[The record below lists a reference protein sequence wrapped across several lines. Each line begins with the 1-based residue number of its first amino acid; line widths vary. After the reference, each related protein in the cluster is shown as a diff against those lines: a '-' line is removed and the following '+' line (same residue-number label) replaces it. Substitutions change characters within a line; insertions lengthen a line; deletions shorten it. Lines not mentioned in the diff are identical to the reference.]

1 MQKIDLVSPLPF
13 EVLLLI
19 FEEATRAATPQN
31 FSVDLHSL
39 ASFCCVSKR
48 WNTVGMTPSL
58 WSTIC
63 VTPTESPSIDIC
75 IRRSRRSPLTI
86 AVEYGYDSTAD
97 GRATLLS
104 TFSRLHEHIGR
115 WRFLRISARRQY
127 LRGLLSLLECA
138 SAPRL
143 EHLQLAQ
150 NETKFSPVDIG
161 PLFNIFMG
169 GLPSLKS
176 LRTFGFIP
184 VTKESFERPSLSRLE
199 TVRALNHPCEWGQFY
214 DFLAAPRN
222 LTHLAIST
230 GRVGLVPNTT
240 YPIIDLPNLRSLC
253 LTYGSSDTQ
262 STILNILDAP
272 NLERLEVSWISDWD
286 VFLHSLESLCECH
299 PTRFPHVTTLIFHKI
314 VYTPT
319 FEDYRLFEAFPN
331 LKCLVLDAVQD
342 VETFYEAIDSL
353 WEDDVSGDRSYPWP
367 KLEGILVTGNDVSQ
381 DVASYIPTK
390 RPISGQALGT

>member
-1 MQKIDLVSPLPF
+1 MQKTDLVSRLPF
-13 EVLLLI
+13 EVLLLV
-19 FEEATRAATPQN
+19 FEEATRPPTSQD
-31 FSVDLHSL
+31 FSTDFHSL

-63 VTPTESPSIDIC
+63 VTPTDTAISVDVC

-86 AVEYGYDSTAD
+86 AVEYGYDSTVD
-97 GRATLLS
+97 SRATLLS

-127 LRGLLSLLECA
+127 LRGLLSLLESA
-138 SAPRL
+138 FAPRL

-184 VTKESFERPSLSRLE
+184 ITRESLERPSLSRLE
-199 TVRALNHPCEWGQFY
+199 IVRALDHPSEWDQFH
-214 DFLAAPRN
+214 DFLVAPRN
-222 LTHLAIST
+222 LTHLEIST
-230 GRVGLVPNTT
+230 GRAGLVPNTT

-262 STILNILDAP
+262 STILNVIDAP
-272 NLERLEVSWISDWD
+272 NLERLEVSWISDWNI
-286 VFLHSLESLCECH
+286 FLHSLESLCKCH
-299 PTRFPHVTTLIFHKI
+299 PTRFPHVTTLTLHKI
-314 VYTPT
+314 AYTPT
-319 FEDYRLFEAFPN
+319 FKDYRLFGAFPN
-331 LKCLVLDAVQD
+331 LKRLILDAVQD
-342 VETFYEAIDSL
+342 VDTFCEAIDVL
-353 WEDDVSGDRSYPWP
+353 WEDEVSGERSYPWP
-367 KLEGILVTGNDVSQ
+367 KLEEIVITGND
-381 DVASYIPTK
+381 ASTDFIGHIST
-390 RPISGQALGT
+390 RHPISK